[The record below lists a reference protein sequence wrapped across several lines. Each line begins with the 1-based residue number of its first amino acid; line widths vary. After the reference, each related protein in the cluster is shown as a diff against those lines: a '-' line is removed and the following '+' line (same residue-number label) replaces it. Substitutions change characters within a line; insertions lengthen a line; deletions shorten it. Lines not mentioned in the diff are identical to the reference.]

1 MTWIK
6 KKRTS
11 FVTSLRIWIIFS
23 ILFSAW
29 SCRYSFTGAS
39 IAPNIKTF
47 SVELFQNTAALV
59 QPALAPLFTENLRN
73 RFMNQTNLKMKAGEA
88 DLQFS
93 GQITDYNVIPLTVQ
107 SDRAAQNRLTISV
120 WVKFVNTIE
129 PDKNWE
135 QVFTNFADFP
145 ATRSLS
151 EVETSLNAEITDKIT
166 QDIFNKALANW

>member
-1 MTWIK
+1 M
-6 KKRTS
+6 R
-11 FVTSLRIWIIFS
+11 LRIWIIFC
-23 ILFSAW
+23 ILFLAW
-29 SCRYSFTGAS
+29 GCRYSFTGAS
-39 IAPNIKTF
+39 IAPNVKTF
-47 SVELFQNTAALV
+47 SVELFQNTAALAP
-59 QPALAPLFTENLRN
+59 PALAPQFTENLRN
-73 RFMNQTNLKMKAGEA
+73 KFINQTNLKMKAGQA

-107 SDRAAQNRLTISV
+107 GDRAAQNRLTISV

-129 PDKNWE
+129 SDKNWE